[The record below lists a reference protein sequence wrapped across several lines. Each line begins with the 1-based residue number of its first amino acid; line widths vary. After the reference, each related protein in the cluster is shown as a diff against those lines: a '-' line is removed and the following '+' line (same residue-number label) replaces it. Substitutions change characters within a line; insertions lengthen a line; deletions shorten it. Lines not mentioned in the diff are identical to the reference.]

1 MAHKEF
7 GFQQVEKFI
16 SSLTPYAHPDAPPKL
31 IGKGINV
38 MLSPLPRNKRAK
50 NPRQAERDA
59 ELAAE
64 RAAGK
69 NGDESNDVV
78 ETDTDEAEQNGEE
91 FAADESNNVEADSQS

>member
-16 SSLTPYAHPDAPPKL
+16 ANLVLFGHPDAPAKL

-38 MLSPLPRNKRAK
+38 MLSPLPRAKRAK

-64 RAAGK
+64 RAAG
-69 NGDESNDVV
+69 GADGSETPDEPQEIEEN
-78 ETDTDEAEQNGEE
+78 AEE
-91 FAADESNNVEADSQS
+91 FAGNGNGAGEADPTPGE